1 LDCELTNHF
10 GSAERNLKKIG
21 FSLIFKG
28 VTYETL
34 NNPEFIKTVKKKMPI
49 LKLYEEYE
57 AAKEAQQSLFD
68 K

>member
-1 LDCELTNHF
+1 MDCELADHF
-10 GSAERNLKKIG
+10 GSAERNLKKIDV
-21 FSLIFKG
+21 SLIFKG

-34 NNPEFIKTVKKKMPI
+34 NDPDFIKTVKKRMPI

-57 AAKEAQQSLFD
+57 AAKEVQGSLFG